1 MKSLFSYPAR
11 LLGVRFGLPG
21 IAILGFVS
29 LACLASSSL
38 FLGEDKRLL
47 VTIVSLVGFLYS
59 IWAIAWFSSLSRQ
72 LVKKRVDEMQNNHLL
87 PSDQD
92 SKNPWMRRP
101 LMQLMTVFGRDLQTL
116 RTENQQQVALVQ
128 SGATRI
134 AQDANGLAK
143 RAEEIA
149 AMLEE
154 TSTGIEQ
161 FAGTVERS
169 ANSCQRAHIQ
179 SAEVLRLA
187 EKGVNGVRDLADRMR
202 QSQDFASQV
211 TKVLV
216 SIDEIAVQTNI
227 LALNASIE
235 AARAGD
241 QGRAFAVVAAEVR
254 KLAMRTSSSTQK
266 VAQSLSETV
275 QAAADGQFLANGAIE
290 GIEQVLNQTREYS
303 KLIGD
308 IAVSASEQTAGVEQI
323 KLAIEQMANLTHRNA
338 GAVERMTSIANNI
351 QAKSA
356 AFNEAVSQ
364 IHNAKPT
371 AN

>member
-1 MKSLFSYPAR
+1 MKKILALPAR

-21 IAILGFVS
+21 IAALGFVS
-29 LACLASSSL
+29 LVALASSS
-38 FLGEDKRLL
+38 
-47 VTIVSLVGFLYS
+47 VSLTGSIRLQVCAASLTVFLYS
-59 IWAIAWFSSLSRQ
+59 IWAIAWYGKLSRS
-72 LVKKRVDEMQNNHLL
+72 LVKQRVTEIENNQLLVSDEAL
-87 PSDQD
+87 
-92 SKNPWMRRP
+92 KNPWMRRP
-101 LMQLMTVFGRDLQTL
+101 LMQMLTLFGSDLAAL
-116 RTENQQQVALVQ
+116 RAENQQQVSAVQ
-128 SGATRI
+128 ASATQI
-134 AQDANGLAK
+134 AQDAAGLAK

-169 ANSCQRAHIQ
+169 ASSCQRAHLQ
-179 SAEVLRLA
+179 SAEVQRLA
-187 EKGVNGVRDLADRMR
+187 EKGVTGVRDLANRMQ
-202 QSQDFASQV
+202 QSEDFAAQV
-211 TKVLV
+211 TKVLA

-254 KLAMRTSSSTQK
+254 KLAIRTSSSTQK
-266 VAQSLSETV
+266 VSTSLSETIR
-275 QAAADGQFLANGAIE
+275 AAREGQLLARGAID
-290 GIEQVLNQTREYS
+290 GIEKVLEQTRDYT

-338 GAVERMTSIANNI
+338 SAVEQMTGIADNI
-351 QAKSA
+351 QNKSA
-356 AFNEAVSQ
+356 AFNIAVSQ
-364 IHNAKPT
+364 IHRAAPVT
-371 AN
+371 Q